1 MRLIQHKKE
10 ALWFY
15 RFVSPVYDRWVN
27 PLFWT
32 PPMRARALSV
42 AQLDQP
48 VLDTVDVGAGTGFA
62 TEGVIEH
69 VDAARVTMV
78 DQSPDQLRRAQ
89 AKPALASCRKLLGDA
104 EDLPFPDDAFD
115 RYVSCGSIEYWPD
128 PERAIREAHR
138 VLRPGGLAM
147 VAGPL
152 PPTGRAARWLAD
164 AWMLFPSRADYVRW
178 FEAAGFDEVRVLT
191 MDAPWAASA
200 GDGAYAVAVAGR
212 ATRSGA
218 PAPWSDETVAER
230 ADEPW
235 TVRRLLRFAAG
246 SLAGALFIPVGIVMN
261 LRARR
266 ARERS
271 R

>member
-15 RFVSPVYDRWVN
+15 RFVSPLYDRWVN

-32 PPMRARALSV
+32 PPMRARALSI

-48 VLDTVDVGAGTGFA
+48 GLDTVDVGAGTGFA
-62 TEGVIEH
+62 TEGVIER
-69 VDAARVTMV
+69 VDAARVTML

-89 AKPALASCRKLLGDA
+89 AKPALAACRKLLGDA

-128 PERAIREAHR
+128 PERAIREAYR

-152 PPTGRAARWLAD
+152 PPPGRAARWLAD

-178 FEAAGFDEVRVLT
+178 FEATGFEEVRVLT
-191 MDAPWAASA
+191 IDAPWATSA

-218 PAPWSDETVAER
+218 PAPCSDQTVAER

-235 TVRRLLRFAAG
+235 TVRRVLRFAAG
-246 SLAGALFIPVGIVMN
+246 SLAGALFIPVGIFMN

-266 ARERS
+266 APERS

>member
-1 MRLIQHKKE
+1 
-10 ALWFY
+10 
-15 RFVSPVYDRWVN
+15 
-27 PLFWT
+27 
-32 PPMRARALSV
+32 MRARALSA

-48 VLDTVDVGAGTGFA
+48 GLETVDVGAGTGFA

-69 VDAARVTMV
+69 VDAARVTML
-78 DQSPDQLRRAQ
+78 DQSAAQLRRAQ
-89 AKPALASCRKLLGDA
+89 AKPALAACHKLLGDA

-152 PPTGRAARWLAD
+152 PPSGRAARWLAD
-164 AWMLFPSRADYVRW
+164 AWMLFPSRAHYVGW
-178 FEAAGFDEVRVLT
+178 FGAAGFAAVHVLNV
-191 MDAPWAASA
+191 DAPWATSA

-218 PAPWSDETVAER
+218 PPGSSSETAPER

-235 TVRRLLRFAAG
+235 TVRRLVRFAAG
-246 SLAGALFIPVGIVMN
+246 SLAGALFIPLGILMK

-266 ARERS
+266 APGRS

>member
-1 MRLIQHKKE
+1 
-10 ALWFY
+10 
-15 RFVSPVYDRWVN
+15 VYDRWVN

-32 PPMRARALSV
+32 PPMRTRALSA
-42 AQLDQP
+42 AQLDRAG
-48 VLDTVDVGAGTGFA
+48 LDTLDVGAGTGFA
-62 TEGVIEH
+62 TEGVVEH

-78 DQSPDQLRRAQ
+78 DQSPDQLRRAR
-89 AKPALASCRKLLGDA
+89 AKPALAACRKLLGDA
-104 EDLPFPDDAFD
+104 EDLPLPADAFD
-115 RYVSCGSIEYWPD
+115 RYISCGSIEYWPD

-138 VLRPGGLAM
+138 ILRPGGVAM

-152 PPTGRAARWLAD
+152 PPSGRVARRLAD

-178 FEAAGFDEVRVLT
+178 FEAAGFDEIRVLT
-191 MDAPWAASA
+191 IDAPWATSA
-200 GDGAYAVAVAGR
+200 HRSAYAVAVAGR

-218 PAPWSDETVAER
+218 PAPHSGETVAER

-246 SLAGALFIPVGIVMN
+246 SLAGALFIPVGIFMN

-266 ARERS
+266 APGRS

>member
-1 MRLIQHKKE
+1 
-10 ALWFY
+10 
-15 RFVSPVYDRWVN
+15 VSPLYDRWVN

-32 PPMRARALSV
+32 PSMRARALSA
-42 AQLDQP
+42 AQLDEP
-48 VLDTVDVGAGTGFA
+48 RLDTLDVGAGTGFA
-62 TEGVIEH
+62 TEGVIAH
-69 VDAARVTMV
+69 VDAARVTML

-89 AKPALASCRKLLGDA
+89 AKPALAACRKVLGDA

-138 VLRPGGLAM
+138 VLRPGGVAM

-152 PPTGRAARWLAD
+152 PPSGRTARWLAD
-164 AWMLFPSRADYVRW
+164 AWMLFPSRSDYVGW
-178 FEAAGFDEVRVLT
+178 FEATGFEDVRVVT
-191 MDAPWAASA
+191 MDAPWGSSA
-200 GDGAYAVAVAGR
+200 GDGGYAVAVAGR
-212 ATRSGA
+212 ATWTGA
-218 PAPWSDETVAER
+218 PAPSLNETVAER

-235 TVRRLLRFAAG
+235 TARRLLRFAAG
-246 SLAGALFIPVGIVMN
+246 SLAGALFVPVGIYMN

-271 R
+271 A

>member
-1 MRLIQHKKE
+1 MR
-10 ALWFY
+10 
-15 RFVSPVYDRWVN
+15 
-27 PLFWT
+27 T
-32 PPMRARALSV
+32 RALSA
-42 AQLDQP
+42 AQLDRAG
-48 VLDTVDVGAGTGFA
+48 LDTLDVGAGTGFA

-89 AKPALASCRKLLGDA
+89 AKPALAACRKLLGDA
-104 EDLPFPDDAFD
+104 EDLPLPADAFD
-115 RYVSCGSIEYWPD
+115 RYISCGSIEYWPD

-138 VLRPGGLAM
+138 ILRPGGLAM
-147 VAGPL
+147 VAGPV
-152 PPTGRAARWLAD
+152 PPSGRMARWLAD

-178 FEAAGFDEVRVLT
+178 FEAAGFDEIRVLT
-191 MDAPWAASA
+191 IDAPWATSSQRS
-200 GDGAYAVAVAGR
+200 AYAVAVAGR

-218 PAPWSDETVAER
+218 PELHSGETVAER

-246 SLAGALFIPVGIVMN
+246 SLAGALFIPVGIFMN

-266 ARERS
+266 APGRS

>member
-15 RFVSPVYDRWVN
+15 RFVSPLYDRWVN

-32 PPMRARALSV
+32 PSMRARALSA
-42 AQLDQP
+42 AQLDEP
-48 VLDTVDVGAGTGFA
+48 RLDTLDVGAGTGFA
-62 TEGVIEH
+62 TEGVIAH
-69 VDAARVTMV
+69 VEAARVTML

-89 AKPALASCRKLLGDA
+89 AKPALAACRKVLGDA

-138 VLRPGGLAM
+138 VLRPGGVAM

-152 PPTGRAARWLAD
+152 PPSGRTARWLAD
-164 AWMLFPSRADYVRW
+164 AWMLFPSRSDYVGW
-178 FEAAGFDEVRVLT
+178 FEATGFDDVRVVT
-191 MDAPWAASA
+191 MDAPWGSSA
-200 GDGAYAVAVAGR
+200 GDGGYAVAVAGR
-212 ATRSGA
+212 ATRNGA
-218 PAPWSDETVAER
+218 PASSPNETVAER

-235 TVRRLLRFAAG
+235 TARRLLRFAAG
-246 SLAGALFIPVGIVMN
+246 SLAGALFVPVGIYMN

-266 ARERS
+266 APERS
-271 R
+271 A

>member
-1 MRLIQHKKE
+1 
-10 ALWFY
+10 
-15 RFVSPVYDRWVN
+15 VN

-32 PPMRARALSV
+32 PAMRARALSA

-48 VLDTVDVGAGTGFA
+48 GLDTVDVGAGTGFA

-69 VDAARVTMV
+69 VDAARVTML
-78 DQSPDQLRRAQ
+78 DQSAAQLRRAQ
-89 AKPALASCRKLLGDA
+89 AKPALAACRKLLGDA
-104 EDLPFPDDAFD
+104 EDLPLPDDAFD

-152 PPTGRAARWLAD
+152 PPSGRAARWLAD

-178 FEAAGFDEVRVLT
+178 FEAAGFADVRVLT
-191 MDAPWAASA
+191 VGAPWAASA

-212 ATRSGA
+212 ATQNGA
-218 PAPWSDETVAER
+218 PPPTWSETVPER

-235 TVRRLLRFAAG
+235 TVRRLVRFAAG
-246 SLAGALFIPVGIVMN
+246 SLAGAMFIPVGIFMK

-266 ARERS
+266 AQGRS
-271 R
+271 A